1 MNNLDQPMTQQSK
14 QFYQQNHIQNNVQYP
29 ANVNQMNPN
38 FGGFR
43 STFQPLTPTPML
55 FNGYDP
61 KTMFNNHGFVNRN
74 DLLYNNLNN
83 ILLSEE
89 IREYSILIDSKDR
102 NYQVY
107 PDPFSYEVRF
117 APLPRT
123 REKVGNRVVTY
134 EEPSPIINDNLVN
147 VRYIKLEEAILP
159 LFTKVRPCK
168 SENEDGEAV
177 TTWKVDTY
185 KPLTENLYVVLSMGS
200 DYKDNNYKSTN
211 DVLSESFATIY
222 YDYAINSTHYKGY
235 TSNGI
240 KIFQQDQLAK
250 IDKLKINFMDP
261 YGKPLSIKHVKKS
274 ILSNQECT
282 CEDPEGDD
290 NTNCFKHNLFHPL
303 NPIFQHHIH
312 LKVGIVEPRLNK
324 ITFN

>member
-1 MNNLDQPMTQQSK
+1 MNNLDQPMTQQSH
-14 QFYQQNHIQNNVQYP
+14 QFYQQNQVQNHVQYP
-29 ANVNQMNPN
+29 SNVNQTNPN

-43 STFQPLTPTPML
+43 SAFQPLAPSPVL
-55 FNGYDP
+55 FNGYEP
-61 KTMFNNHGFVNRN
+61 KGMFNNHGFVNRG

-83 ILLSEE
+83 ILLNEE
-89 IREYSILIDSKDR
+89 IKEYSILIDSKDR

-123 REKVGNRVVTY
+123 REKIGNKVVTY

-159 LFTKVRPCK
+159 LYTKIRAHK
-168 SENEDGEAV
+168 EKNEDDKLV
-177 TTWKVDTY
+177 TKWKVDTL
-185 KPLTENLYVVLSMGS
+185 KPLTENLYVVLSLGS

-222 YDYAINSTHYKGY
+222 YDYAINLTHYKGY

-240 KIFQQDQLAK
+240 KIFPQDQLAK
-250 IDKLKINFMDP
+250 IDKLKIKFMDP

-274 ILSNQECT
+274 ILSNLECN
-282 CEDPEGDD
+282 CEDPEGDE
-290 NTNCFKHNLFHPL
+290 NTDCFKHNLFHPL